1 METAPLGGEFGIVMW
16 LQDETGGFEA
26 IFVLIMLTLSPC
38 LCDSPSSFL
47 DQMHKVQNCCWI
59 WPCIQISKWFKVCLQ
74 KDILH
79 LLEKPES
86 KISGQT
92 RRNCCL
98 LWVRLHSHAKRRT
111 SASSLEMKREMS
123 TECDAT
129 KEMSRKTFESMT
141 LLTGCKVMVKCW
153 EMKKKARPCQNLGWQ
168 MIKVS
173 SSTFTIWKRLWAV
186 TSSETLSFS
195 TWR

>member
-1 METAPLGGEFGIVMW
+1 METMPLGGGIGIVMW
-16 LQDETGGFEA
+16 FQDETGGFQGF
-26 IFVLIMLTLSPC
+26 FVLIMLTLSPC

-47 DQMHKVQNCCWI
+47 DQMHKIQNCCWI
-59 WPCIQISKWFKVCLQ
+59 WSCIHISKWFKVCLQ

-79 LLEKPES
+79 LMEKPES

-98 LWVRLHSHAKRRT
+98 LWVCLHSHAKCRA
-111 SASSLEMKREMS
+111 SASSLEMNWEMS
-123 TECDAT
+123 TVWRNQRNES
-129 KEMSRKTFESMT
+129 ETFESMT
-141 LLTGCKVMVKCW
+141 LLTGCKVMVKC
-153 EMKKKARPCQNLGWQ
+153 EGMKKNKARLCQNLCRQ
-168 MIKVS
+168 MIKIS

-186 TSSETLSFS
+186 TSSEGLPFS